1 MQVSVER
8 RQAIL
13 YLLLLVLPLPLAVYT
28 IGLGRYEIA
37 AGDVVRALV
46 DWVTVGHN
54 ASDMPDLA
62 YDIVVRVRLP
72 RIAAAML
79 IGGNLAVTGAAFQ
92 GIFRNPLVDTN
103 ILGVT
108 SGAGFG
114 AALVLLLNG
123 STLEVQASTFFFG
136 MLAVLAAYV
145 VSRLYHTAP
154 LLMLTLVGIVIG
166 SFFASLTSLLKY
178 VADPL
183 DTLPAITY
191 WLMGG
196 LTSVTRRDI
205 PVLALISLTGMV
217 ALWLVRW
224 RLNVLSMGDSEA
236 LALGLNPTRLKV
248 IIILFSTMM
257 TAVAVSVGG
266 VIGWVGL
273 VVPHAARTLVGP
285 SHLRLIPA
293 TIAMGMI
300 FLLLIDTLSRTMLP
314 GEVPLGVF
322 TGIVGAPLLL
332 LILRVNKTGWK

>member
-1 MQVSVER
+1 MER

-92 GIFRNPLVDTN
+92 GIFRNPLVDSN

-205 PVLALISLTGMV
+205 PVLALISLTCLV

-224 RLNVLSMGDSEA
+224 RLNVRSMGDSEA

>member
-1 MQVSVER
+1 MER
-8 RQAIL
+8 RQAVL

-37 AGDVVRALV
+37 AGDVVRALA

-92 GIFRNPLVDTN
+92 GIFRNPLVDSN

-123 STLEVQASTFFFG
+123 STLEVQASAFFFG

-205 PVLALISLTGMV
+205 PALALISLTGMA